1 MNIYVCEF
9 FKKLKIESKLQA
21 PVLSTNSNMHKN
33 GVLHTNLI
41 FQGVKNFAQ
50 SSTKFVGMIFNP
62 SVLPPTMLKLLQIFG
77 HALSR

>member
-50 SSTKFVGMIFNP
+50 SSTKFVGMIFNQYLGMP
-62 SVLPPTMLKLLQIFG
+62 FPDSKSHQGLKVL
-77 HALSR
+77 